1 MPTGLVSSSSI
12 AVAEGVHVN
21 DVHSRLNEATVAR
34 VVRVTSV
41 EVLRA
46 AIREAAL
53 AGVPIVAS
61 GSRHAMGGQQFAR
74 GGWLLDMRPLK
85 RILMLDRER
94 GLVTVEAG
102 IEWPDLIAE
111 LERLQ
116 PHARASD
123 PAPWSIVQKQTG
135 ADRLTL
141 GGALAANIHG
151 RGLQLAPI
159 VSNVESFLLVDAAG
173 ELRTCSRNENVE
185 LFRGAIGGYGLLGVI
200 AAVTLRLERR
210 YQLIRRVEIRDT
222 HGLIDAFNRRI
233 GEHCTFG
240 DFQFATDATHDS
252 FLRTG
257 VFSCYQRIDVGDA
270 TSDAADVGRG
280 MPRGTVLVSPHQ
292 RALSPE
298 DWRRLAYL
306 AHVDKSRAFEM
317 YARHYL
323 STEGQV
329 YWSDTHQL
337 AFYEPE
343 YHAHLDTQP
352 GVAAGT
358 EMITEIYV
366 PRAALEAYL
375 EDARRLLRERR
386 ADLIYGTIRLI
397 ERDEETVLAWARE
410 AWACIIFNLHV
421 THTADGIA
429 RSAETFRGLIDLAI
443 AHGGSY
449 YLTYHRWATPAQLRR
464 CHPRFDEFVALKQR
478 VDPDSL
484 FQSDWYRHYAPHT
497 QPAHSTHLAQAA
509 DYADAP

>member
-1 MPTGLVSSSSI
+1 
-12 AVAEGVHVN
+12 
-21 DVHSRLNEATVAR
+21 LNETTVAR
-34 VVRVTSV
+34 VVRVTSL
-41 EVLRA
+41 EVLRHT
-46 AIREAAL
+46 IREAAL
-53 AGVPIVAS
+53 AEVPIIVA

-74 GGWLLDMRPLK
+74 AGWVLDMRPLK
-85 RILMLDRER
+85 RILLLDRER

-151 RGLQLAPI
+151 RGLQFAPI

-173 ELRTCSRNENVE
+173 EMRTCSRTENVE

-200 AAVTLRLERR
+200 AAVTLRLQRR
-210 YQLIRRVEIRDT
+210 YQIIRRVEIRDT
-222 HGLIDAFNRRI
+222 YGLIDAFNRRI

-257 VFSCYQRIDVGDA
+257 VFSCYQRVDA
-270 TSDAADVGRG
+270 GNDDDRQSPDHS
-280 MPRGTVLVSPHQ
+280 PRGTLLASPNQ
-292 RALSPE
+292 RVLSPE

-337 AFYEPE
+337 AFYEPD
-343 YHAHLDTQP
+343 YHAHLDAQP
-352 GVAAGT
+352 GVASGT

-366 PRAALEAYL
+366 PRAALETYL
-375 EDARRLLRERR
+375 EDARRLLRERH

-397 ERDEETVLAWARE
+397 EREADQDETTLGWARE
-410 AWACIIFNLHV
+410 PWACIIFNLHV
-421 THTADGIA
+421 THTPERIA
-429 RSAETFRGLIDLAI
+429 RSADTFRGLIDLAI

-449 YLTYHRWATPAQLRR
+449 YLTYHRWPTPAQLRR
-464 CHPRFDEFVALKQR
+464 CHPRFDEFVALKRR
-478 VDPDSL
+478 VDPQSR
-484 FQSDWYRHYAPHT
+484 FQSDWYRHY
-497 QPAHSTHLAQAA
+497 TH
-509 DYADAP
+509 DTSDANHANHANHANRVNRVNHAS

>member
-1 MPTGLVSSSSI
+1 
-12 AVAEGVHVN
+12 
-21 DVHSRLNEATVAR
+21 
-34 VVRVTSV
+34 
-41 EVLRA
+41 
-46 AIREAAL
+46 
-53 AGVPIVAS
+53 
-61 GSRHAMGGQQFAR
+61 
-74 GGWLLDMRPLK
+74 
-85 RILMLDRER
+85 MLDRER

-116 PHARASD
+116 PHARATD

-159 VSNVESFLLVDAAG
+159 VSNVESFLLVDADG
-173 ELRTCSRNENVE
+173 EMRTCSRTENVE

-200 AAVTLRLERR
+200 AAVTLRLQRR
-210 YQLIRRVEIRDT
+210 YQIIRRVEIRDT

-233 GEHCTFG
+233 AEDCTFG

-257 VFSCYQRIDVGDA
+257 VFSCYQRVDA
-270 TSDAADVGRG
+270 LDDAVR
-280 MPRGTVLVSPHQ
+280 VLASTNQ

-337 AFYEPE
+337 AFYEPD

-352 GVAAGT
+352 GVAPGT

-375 EDARRLLRERR
+375 EDARRLLRERH

-397 ERDEETVLAWARE
+397 ERDDETRAGVGAR
-410 AWACIIFNLHV
+410 AVGVHHLQS
-421 THTADGIA
+421 A
-429 RSAETFRGLIDLAI
+429 RDAYRRRDRSQRRYVPRPDRSRDRARRQLLPDVSPLGHARAAAPL
-443 AHGGSY
+443 S
-449 YLTYHRWATPAQLRR
+449 PALRR
-464 CHPRFDEFVALKQR
+464 VRR
-478 VDPDSL
+478 
-484 FQSDWYRHYAPHT
+484 
-497 QPAHSTHLAQAA
+497 AQAA
-509 DYADAP
+509 GRSAVALPERLVSALRRDRTTRTTPMRPASAANGQRCVRQLQMKKMAMPSSSVPRPNAMTSGSEVANRKIHPNSAIAFGIG

>member
-1 MPTGLVSSSSI
+1 MI
-12 AVAEGVHVN
+12 AAVAEGVHVN
-21 DVHSRLNEATVAR
+21 DVHSRLNETTVSR
-34 VVRVTSV
+34 VISVTSL
-41 EVLRA
+41 EVLGA
-46 AIREAAL
+46 AIRDAARE
-53 AGVPIVAS
+53 GVAIVAA

-74 GGWLLDMRPLK
+74 AGWVLDMRPL
-85 RILMLDRER
+85 RRVLILDRER

-116 PHARASD
+116 PHARATD
-123 PAPWSIVQKQTG
+123 PAPWSIIQKQTG

-159 VSNVESFLLVDAAG
+159 VSNVESFLLIDANG
-173 ELRTCSRNENVE
+173 NTHTCSRTENVE

-200 AAVTLRLERR
+200 ATVTLRLQRR
-210 YQLIRRVEIRDT
+210 YQIIRRVEIRDT

-233 GEHCTFG
+233 AENCTFG
-240 DFQFATDATHDS
+240 DFQFATDASHDS

-257 VFSCYQRIDVGDA
+257 VFSCYQRVGNADDAGDA
-270 TSDAADVGRG
+270 S
-280 MPRGTVLVSPHQ
+280 VLASAHQ
-292 RALSPE
+292 RVLSPE

-337 AFYEPE
+337 AFYEPD
-343 YHAHLDTQP
+343 YHAHLDAQP
-352 GVAAGT
+352 GVVSGT

-366 PRAALEAYL
+366 PRASLEAYL
-375 EDARRLLRERR
+375 EDARRLLRERH

-397 ERDEETVLAWARE
+397 EREEEHDETLLAWARE
-410 AWACIIFNLHV
+410 PWACIIFNLHV
-421 THTADGIA
+421 THTPDAIA
-429 RSAETFRGLIDLAI
+429 RSADTFRGLIDLAI

-449 YLTYHRWATPAQLRR
+449 YLTYHRWATPAQLRLA
-464 CHPRFDEFVALKQR
+464 HPRFDDFVALKRR
-478 VDPDSL
+478 VDPESR
-484 FQSDWYRHYAPHT
+484 FESDWYRHYAGTDTRH
-497 QPAHSTHLAQAA
+497 A
-509 DYADAP
+509 DTRYADAP

>member
-1 MPTGLVSSSSI
+1 MSTGLVSPSST
-12 AVAEGVHVN
+12 AVAAGVRVN
-21 DVHSRLNEATVAR
+21 DVHSQLNETAVAR
-34 VVRVTSV
+34 VVRVTSL
-41 EVLRA
+41 EVLRRT
-46 AIREAAL
+46 IREAMRV
-53 AGVPIVAS
+53 GMPIIVA

-74 GGWLLDMRPLK
+74 GGWVLDMRALK
-85 RILMLDRER
+85 RVLTLDRER

-102 IEWPDLIAE
+102 IEWPDLIVE

-116 PHARASD
+116 PADS
-123 PAPWSIVQKQTG
+123 APWSIVQKQTG
-135 ADRLTL
+135 ADRLTV

-151 RGLQLAPI
+151 RGLQFAPI
-159 VSNVESFLLVDAAG
+159 VSNVESFVLVDADG
-173 ELRTCSRNENVE
+173 EMRTCSRTENVE

-200 AAVTLRLERR
+200 AAVTLRLQRR
-210 YQLIRRVEIRDT
+210 YQVVRRVEIRDT
-222 HGLIDAFNRRI
+222 YGLIDAFSRRI
-233 GEHCTFG
+233 GENCTFG

-257 VFSCYQRIDVGDA
+257 VFSCYQRADDGA
-270 TSDAADVGRG
+270 TAS
-280 MPRGTVLVSPHQ
+280 TNQ
-292 RALSPE
+292 RVLSPE

-337 AFYEPE
+337 AFYEPD
-343 YHAHLDTQP
+343 YHAHLDAPP
-352 GVAAGT
+352 GVASGT

-375 EDARRLLRERR
+375 EDARRFLRERH

-397 ERDEETVLAWARE
+397 EREEETLLAWARE
-410 AWACIIFNLHV
+410 PWACIIFNLHV

-429 RSAETFRGLIDLAI
+429 RSAGTFRGLIDLAI

-449 YLTYHRWATPAQLRR
+449 YLTYHRWATSEQLRL
-464 CHPRFDEFVALKQR
+464 CHPRFDEFVALKRR
-478 VDPDSL
+478 VDPRSL
-484 FQSDWYRHYAPHT
+484 FQSDWCRHYA
-497 QPAHSTHLAQAA
+497 
-509 DYADAP
+509 D

>member
-12 AVAEGVHVN
+12 AVASGVHVN
-21 DVHSRLNEATVAR
+21 DVHSRLNDTTVAR
-34 VVRVTSV
+34 IVRVTSL

-46 AIREAAL
+46 AIREAAV
-53 AGVPIVAS
+53 AGVPIVAA

-74 GGWLLDMRPLK
+74 GGRLLDMRPLK
-85 RILMLDRER
+85 RVLMLDRDR

-116 PHARASD
+116 PHARATD
-123 PAPWSIVQKQTG
+123 PAPWGIVQKQTG

-173 ELRTCSRNENVE
+173 DTRPCSRTENVD
-185 LFRGAIGGYGLLGVI
+185 LFRAAIGGYGLFGVI

-210 YQLIRRVEIRDT
+210 YPLIRRVEIRDT

-240 DFQFATDATHDS
+240 DFQFATDATDDS

-257 VFSCYQRIDVGDA
+257 VFSCYQRVDHDSTLLA
-270 TSDAADVGRG
+270 ST
-280 MPRGTVLVSPHQ
+280 TQ

-337 AFYEPE
+337 AFYEPD
-343 YHAHLDTQP
+343 YHAHLDAQP
-352 GVAAGT
+352 GVVAGT

-375 EDARRLLRERR
+375 EDARRLLREHH
-386 ADLIYGTIRLI
+386 AELIYGTIRLI
-397 ERDEETVLAWARE
+397 EREKPEDQTLLAWARE
-410 AWACIIFNLHV
+410 PWACIIFNLHV
-421 THTADGIA
+421 THTPDGIA
-429 RSAETFRGLIDLAI
+429 RSADAFRGLIDLAI
-443 AHGGSY
+443 AHRGSY
-449 YLTYHRWATPAQLRR
+449 YLTYHRWPTPAQLRR
-464 CHPRFDEFVALKQR
+464 CHPRFDECVALKQR
-478 VDPDSL
+478 VDPESR
-484 FQSDWYRHYAPHT
+484 FQSDWYRHYA
-497 QPAHSTHLAQAA
+497 
-509 DYADAP
+509 YAD